1 MTNMTKISL
10 VKVIMVVAFLAAAF
24 PAFAQGE
31 WKWAN
36 YWTGNDDPLN
46 STNPYNYIVRT
57 AFDDDGNVYVFGS
70 FGGNATLY
78 DQIGDS
84 HFSNNAMVVS
94 ANTQGIVLIKFD
106 SLGNYLWSRIVKT
119 LRNETC
125 RPYDM
130 VLRDNHILISGE
142 YGFYNTMNEK
152 LVFLD
157 TLITEQAAN
166 SYQNNEHFPPYTFG
180 NYSFFHIWI

>member
-1 MTNMTKISL
+1 MKKTQITLALFATLFS
-10 VKVIMVVAFLAAAF
+10 FLTAS
-24 PAFAQGE
+24 AQGE

-46 STNPYNYIVRT
+46 STNPYNYVVRT

-94 ANTQGIVLIKFD
+94 ANTQGFF
-106 SLGNYLWSRIVKT
+106 R
-119 LRNETC
+119 
-125 RPYDM
+125 
-130 VLRDNHILISGE
+130 
-142 YGFYNTMNEK
+142 K
-152 LVFLD
+152 LFV
-157 TLITEQAAN
+157 EQN
-166 SYQNNEHFPPYTFG
+166 RQNA
-180 NYSFFHIWI
+180 